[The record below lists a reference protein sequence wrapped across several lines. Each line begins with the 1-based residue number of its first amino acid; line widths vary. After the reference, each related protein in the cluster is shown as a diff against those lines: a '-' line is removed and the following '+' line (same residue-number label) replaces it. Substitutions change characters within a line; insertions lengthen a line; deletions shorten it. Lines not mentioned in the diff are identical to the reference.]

1 MWCSGARPAETLS
14 RMGAG
19 AQTYREKLQELL
31 QPGEDKR
38 KGDHLGECNSHM
50 VGWSTDKAS
59 LPLEVHEIRVRG
71 NWNSP
76 QNGQFTLCK
85 EVVCKKQP
93 LTKQTKHMMVLKRWN
108 RLLKNALEC
117 PSLAGGIQNPSG
129 QGPEQADVIWTCSVK
144 QLVCTTFTGP
154 NVVHLEGSRKNTVM
168 KFDLFQA
175 ATIEAA
181 FFTA

>member
-76 QNGQFTLCK
+76 QNGQFTPCK
-85 EVVCKKQP
+85 EVVCKKIIMIVKKEEARDN
-93 LTKQTKHMMVLKRWN
+93 LFVLEEYQRAM
-108 RLLKNALEC
+108 LC
-117 PSLAGGIQNPSG
+117 SL
-129 QGPEQADVIWTCSVK
+129 
-144 QLVCTTFTGP
+144 
-154 NVVHLEGSRKNTVM
+154 VV
-168 KFDLFQA
+168 
-175 ATIEAA
+175 
-181 FFTA
+181 FFTSVEDVSVLCRNPTEVVSPFTSDFRCASCN